1 MRRALTATTP
11 GDTFEQLGELAS
23 AGASVGMN
31 VVVVA
36 TRVDDLGP
44 LTRLTGDRLVGP
56 LTDPDD
62 RARLD
67 APPIGPADRHPRRCW
82 STTAD
87 RRVQLATPPANVEDD
102 DRATRARTGAPPAA
116 RHDHPGVDLMSDGV
130 TRGDGVGIE
139 IADTVVRGV
148 RLRHDVEG
156 RLSAVAEYPVNLA
169 DDNATLDALVLLRAE
184 LGEPDEPARI
194 ATFPG
199 DAMMQRVDIT
209 GRSGPELNELRSRL
223 DRRHGINSTVVVDDG
238 PRRWLLLIRW
248 DAHAVRRLE
257 DLAER
262 AGFVDVTVEPTP
274 MSIARVTGHDATYV
288 RRLVAQ
294 NDAHH
299 AVLSHRLPVAAL
311 STVATGRPQPDVDI
325 STVDVPLAYFDDF
338 MTDAALAEIMDR
350 VDERARTKAHTD
362 ANGDRRVDHRCSTS
376 SACRTRCTQSTTS
389 ALPSG
394 RQPRSVP
401 RSEQRDSPGRC
412 GLST

>member
-1 MRRALTATTP
+1 VN
-11 GDTFEQLGELAS
+11 E
-23 AGASVGMN
+23 
-31 VVVVA
+31 
-36 TRVDDLGP
+36 
-44 LTRLTGDRLVGP
+44 
-56 LTDPDD
+56 
-62 RARLD
+62 
-67 APPIGPADRHPRRCW
+67 
-82 STTAD
+82 
-87 RRVQLATPPANVEDD
+87 
-102 DRATRARTGAPPAA
+102 
-116 RHDHPGVDLMSDGV
+116 GV

-148 RLRHDVEG
+148 RLRHDLEG
-156 RLSAVAEYPVNLA
+156 RLAAAAEYPVNLA

-223 DRRHGINSTVVVDDG
+223 DRRHEINSTVVADDG

-288 RRLVAQ
+288 RRLVTQ

-299 AVLSHRLPVAAL
+299 AVVSHRLPVAAV
-311 STVATGRPQPDVDI
+311 STVAAGRPQPDVDI
-325 STVDVPLAYFDDF
+325 STVDIPVAYFDDF
-338 MTDAALAEIMDR
+338 MTDVALAEVMDR
-350 VDERARTKAHTD
+350 VDERAQTNDTD
-362 ANGDRRVDHRCSTS
+362 DETFSGVGPPVLDLVGVPYPVYPEHDLRAAERQVAALGAAVGAAGLAGPLRPVDMIISGIAVDDQFDRPWAIEEMST
-376 SACRTRCTQSTTS
+376 
-389 ALPSG
+389 LPDV
-394 RQPRSVP
+394 RH
-401 RSEQRDSPGRC
+401 DSPTGGIKRVTRR
-412 GLST
+412 LRRRRR

>member
-1 MRRALTATTP
+1 
-11 GDTFEQLGELAS
+11 
-23 AGASVGMN
+23 
-31 VVVVA
+31 
-36 TRVDDLGP
+36 
-44 LTRLTGDRLVGP
+44 
-56 LTDPDD
+56 
-62 RARLD
+62 
-67 APPIGPADRHPRRCW
+67 
-82 STTAD
+82 
-87 RRVQLATPPANVEDD
+87 
-102 DRATRARTGAPPAA
+102 
-116 RHDHPGVDLMSDGV
+116 MSDGV

-148 RLRHDVEG
+148 RLRHDLEG

-194 ATFPG
+194 STFPG

-338 MTDAALAEIMDR
+338 MTDPTLAEIMDR
-350 VDERARTKAHTD
+350 VDERAQTKAHTD
-362 ANGDRRVDHRCSTS
+362 QTVIGGGPPVLDLVGVPYPVYPEHDLRAAQRQAAALGAAVGAAGLAGPLRPVDMIISSIAVDDQFDRPWAIEEMSTLPDVRPESPTGGIKRATRWLRPRRHR
-376 SACRTRCTQSTTS
+376 R
-389 ALPSG
+389 
-394 RQPRSVP
+394 
-401 RSEQRDSPGRC
+401 
-412 GLST
+412 